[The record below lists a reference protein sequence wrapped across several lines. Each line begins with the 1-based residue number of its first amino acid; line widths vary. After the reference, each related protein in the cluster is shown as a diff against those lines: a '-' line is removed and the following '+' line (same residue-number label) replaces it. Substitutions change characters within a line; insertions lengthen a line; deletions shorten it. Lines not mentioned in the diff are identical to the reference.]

1 MQLNLTTETERLNN
15 ELSKLE
21 CRRNEMSQTPKLICF
36 LFIVLATLTTQT
48 AFAQALYEMQEG
60 VEMRWASPEN
70 PKGERGRGAQSMGG
84 RKGSP
89 TIAIKAGASAVLAEA
104 QNSSGMVRRL
114 WMTIPDRS
122 PQMLRG
128 LRLDMYWD
136 GAQNPAV
143 SAPLGDFFG
152 VGLGQMATFQSALFS
167 NPEGRSF
174 NSVVPMPFRTG
185 MKIVMTNESGRDLPE
200 LFYDVN
206 YTLGDRHPANVLYFH
221 AHWRREN
228 PTTLQR
234 DYEILP
240 RVEGRGR
247 YLGTNIGVIVDRE
260 TYFNTWWGEGEVK
273 IYLDGDTQFPTIA
286 GTGTEDYIG
295 TAWGQGQFAHLYQGS
310 PVADEGNMR
319 WCFYRYHV
327 VDPIFFRRDVRV
339 TMQQIGYLADHS
351 RGGLVRTGRRI
362 YRAGPGL
369 VEKDLREDGK
379 FERADDWSST
389 AYFYL
394 DQPQNSLPKL
404 AAVEK
409 RIAGL

>member
-1 MQLNLTTETERLNN
+1 MLLNIKSGT
-15 ELSKLE
+15 
-21 CRRNEMSQTPKLICF
+21 
-36 LFIVLATLTTQT
+36 LFIVALLLAATPRATT
-48 AFAQALYEMQEG
+48 AQALYEIPEG
-60 VEMRWASPEN
+60 VETRWASPEN
-70 PKGERGRGAQSMGG
+70 PTGKKGAAAQSMGG
-84 RKGSP
+84 RKGAP

-104 QNSSGMVRRL
+104 QNTSGVVRRM

-128 LRLDMYWD
+128 LRIDIYWD
-136 GAQNPAV
+136 GASRPAV

-152 VGLGQMATFQSALFS
+152 VGLGRMATFESALFS

-174 NSVVPMPFRTG
+174 NSVVPMPFKTG
-185 MKIVMTNESGRDLPE
+185 MRIVMTNESGRDLPE

-206 YTLGDRHPANVLYFH
+206 YTLGDKHPANMLYFH

-228 PTTLQR
+228 PTVLQR

-240 RVEGRGR
+240 RVEGQGR
-247 YLGTNIGVIVDRE
+247 YLGTNIGVIVDQN

-295 TAWGQGQFAHLYQGS
+295 TAWGQGQYANLYQGS
-310 PVADEGNMR
+310 PVADERAMR

-327 VDPIFFRRDVRV
+327 LDPIYFRRDVRV
-339 TMQQIGYLADHS
+339 TMQQIGYVADHS
-351 RGGLVRTGRRI
+351 RGGFVRTGRRI

-369 VEKDLREDGK
+369 VEKDLKEDGK
-379 FERADDWSST
+379 FERQDDWSSC

-394 DQPQNSLPKL
+394 NRPENNLPAL
-404 AAVEK
+404 ESAEK
-409 RIAGL
+409 RMAGL

>member
-1 MQLNLTTETERLNN
+1 
-15 ELSKLE
+15 
-21 CRRNEMSQTPKLICF
+21 MSLRAKSVCL
-36 LFIVLATLTTQT
+36 LMVLALLFAGTMRASAQT
-48 AFAQALYEMQEG
+48 AQALYEMPEG
-60 VEMRWASPEN
+60 VETRWASPEN
-70 PKGERGRGAQSMGG
+70 PRGERGKGAQAAGG

-104 QNSSGMVRRL
+104 QNTSGMVRRL

-136 GAQNPAV
+136 GAATPAV

-152 VGLGQMATFQSALFS
+152 VGLGLMATFESALFS

-185 MKIVMTNESGRDLPE
+185 FRIVMTNESGRDLPE
-200 LFYDVN
+200 LFYDIN
-206 YTLGDRHPANVLYFH
+206 YTLGDRHPAGMLYFH

-247 YLGTNIGVIVDRE
+247 YLGTNIGVIVNRRE
-260 TYFNTWWGEGEVK
+260 YHNTWWGEGEVK

-286 GTGTEDYIG
+286 GTGTEDYVG
-295 TAWGQGQFAHLYQGS
+295 TAWGQGRYANLYQGS
-310 PVADEGNMR
+310 PVADEGQMR
-319 WCFYRYHV
+319 WCFYRYHII
-327 VDPIFFRRDVRV
+327 DPIYFRRDIRV

-351 RGGLVRTGRRI
+351 RGAIVREGRKL

-369 VEKDLREDGK
+369 VEKDVREDGK
-379 FERADDWSST
+379 FERTDDWSSC

-394 DQPQNSLPKL
+394 DRAENNLPKL
-404 AAVEK
+404 EAAEK
-409 RIAGL
+409 RMAGL